1 MKFRPCT
8 WISRWL
14 RLSNLH
20 KSWYAQEPEISDFL
34 NSLESRNTS
43 LSLIRL
49 TLPSFLNTTQ
59 KLRSVLQVRWHSSL
73 DLQPPSVLA
82 TNPINKVKS
91 QCNRARELL
100 GLSRRTMNWRSCR
113 TQSMCTGRYKEKRHW
128 ELEYGKWKANLHKRV
143 FIDKELLSVYD
154 LTPCTP
160 QWDSANSG

>member
-34 NSLESRNTS
+34 NSLDSGNTS
-43 LSLIRL
+43 FVSNKINTPLFLKHNTETSFCLASHVALLSGF
-49 TLPSFLNTTQ
+49 TATFSG
-59 KLRSVLQVRWHSSL
+59 
-73 DLQPPSVLA
+73 A

-100 GLSRRTMNWRSCR
+100 GLSRRRTMNWRSCR
-113 TQSMCTGRYKEKRHW
+113 TQPMCPGRYKEKRHW
-128 ELEYGKWKANLHKRV
+128 ELEYGKWKANLYKRV
-143 FIDKELLSVYD
+143 FIDKELLS
-154 LTPCTP
+154 
-160 QWDSANSG
+160 